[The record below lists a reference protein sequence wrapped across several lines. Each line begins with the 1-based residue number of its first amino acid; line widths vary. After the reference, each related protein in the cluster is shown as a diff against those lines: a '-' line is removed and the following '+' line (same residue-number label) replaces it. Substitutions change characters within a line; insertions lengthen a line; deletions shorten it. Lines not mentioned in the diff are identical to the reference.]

1 MRKAKANVEL
11 HLMKEIKDKK
21 KMCFNNLVAF
31 CDVVTSWENEQ
42 TAMAVAYPDFSKVLD
57 TILHSRKTWDR

>member
-1 MRKAKANVEL
+1 MRKAKAHVEL

-21 KMCFNNLVAF
+21 KTCFNNLVAF

-42 TAMAVAYPDFSKVLD
+42 TAIWL
-57 TILHSRKTWDR
+57 